1 MATLGNVS
9 STLCT
14 GNVITYASGGT
25 ATWKDFSDD
34 AKELK
39 EFVSFALQLMGID
52 MDFEKFKSMT
62 DAEKKAFLREQKI
75 NKIIE

>member
-14 GNVITYASGGT
+14 GNVIAYSSGGT
-25 ATWKDFSDD
+25 ATWNVSDD

-39 EFVSFALQLMGID
+39 EFVSFALRLMGID

-62 DAEKKAFLREQKI
+62 DAEKKALLREQKI